1 MWQQII
7 IQNIFIWN
15 ALNRKLNA
23 INSITLIDYIN
34 TDNKLQIEDREKDE
48 KNIAEIQSTSESV
61 EFEDDDVT
69 LHYKELVS

>member
-1 MWQQII
+1 MT
-7 IQNIFIWN
+7 
-15 ALNRKLNA
+15 
-23 INSITLIDYIN
+23 NSITLIDYIN